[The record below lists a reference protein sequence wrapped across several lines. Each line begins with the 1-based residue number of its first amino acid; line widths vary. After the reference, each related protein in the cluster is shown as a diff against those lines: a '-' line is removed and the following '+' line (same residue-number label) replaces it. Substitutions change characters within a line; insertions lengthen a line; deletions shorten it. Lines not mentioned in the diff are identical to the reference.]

1 MDDLA
6 ILPRRTTKPVDP
18 IDRLLSRAVRA
29 RGIAVMLS
37 KKDADLLEAYAME
50 CEADAQRLMEQQGMR
65 SAA

>member
-6 ILPRRTTKPVDP
+6 ILPWRTMKPVDL

-29 RGIAVMLS
+29 RGIAMMLS
-37 KKDADLLEAYAME
+37 KTDADFLEAYAME

-65 SAA
+65 IAA